1 MNYTVYKHTNLFNGK
16 IYIGITSKKV
26 NQRWKNGAGYK
37 TQPYFYNAIL
47 KYTWDGF
54 SHEILYTNLSE
65 EEAKQKEIDLI
76 SKYKSNNKKYGYN
89 ITGGG
94 DGLNGYK
101 FSKEHS
107 KNMSNAMKG
116 KNAKQIYQYSLDG
129 HFIKI
134 WDSIVEASESLGINF
149 RSIADCCR
157 GEHYSAG
164 NYMWKFANED
174 IGNKITPYSELVHDK
189 YIIQMDMNGKYIK
202 KWNSANDIQKQLH
215 IRRNNI
221 SSVCT
226 GKRKSAGGYMWKYA

>member
-47 KYTWDGF
+47 KYTWDCF

-89 ITGGG
+89 IMGGG

-174 IGNKITPYSELVHDK
+174 IGNNITPYSELVHDK

-226 GKRKSAGGYMWKYA
+226 GKRKSAGGYMWKYT